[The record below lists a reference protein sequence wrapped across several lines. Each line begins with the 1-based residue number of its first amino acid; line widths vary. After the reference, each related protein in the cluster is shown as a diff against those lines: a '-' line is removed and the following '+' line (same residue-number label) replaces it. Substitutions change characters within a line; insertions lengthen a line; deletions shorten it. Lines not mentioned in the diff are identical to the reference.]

1 MSSKKSGIVRRVKK
15 TMKHFKRLKVTKKIF
30 KILIKIMNIG
40 LSGYEVYKK
49 HFEKQIKK
57 RKTSQI

>member
-1 MSSKKSGIVRRVKK
+1 MSKKYSMIKRIKK
-15 TMKHFKRLKVTKKIF
+15 TIRSFKRLKVTKKILN
-30 KILIKIMNIG
+30 ILIKIINIG

-49 HFEKQIKK
+49 YIEKQIKE

>member
-1 MSSKKSGIVRRVKK
+1 MLKRIKKAIRC
-15 TMKHFKRLKVTKKIF
+15 FKRLKVTKKVF
-30 KILIKIMNIG
+30 KIIITIINIG

-49 HFEKQIKK
+49 FFEKQIKQ

>member
-1 MSSKKSGIVRRVKK
+1 MSVRKSSMLKRIKKAIRC
-15 TMKHFKRLKVTKKIF
+15 FKRLKVTKKAF
-30 KILIKIMNIG
+30 KIIITIINIG

-49 HFEKQIKK
+49 FFEKQIKQ